1 MKHIKTFES
10 FETKVNEGFLDYFK
24 SREDI
29 AKKFLELLKEEPLKA
44 LEAILPY
51 YEDFIDQKSI
61 PHKRELSTGKTTVD
75 FLPNLSQIFHEK
87 EKGSFEVDK
96 SKLNLVSKITKE
108 EILNLL
114 STHEDFSVSK
124 MAKDI
129 FGYMGFMFDKDVPQ
143 PKELK

>member
-1 MKHIKTFES
+1 MKHIKPFES
-10 FETKVNEGFLDYFK
+10 FDTNINEGFLDYFK

-29 AKKFLELLKEEPLKA
+29 VVKFLELLKKEPLKA

-51 YEDFIDQKSI
+51 YEDFIDEKSI
-61 PHKRELSTGKTTVD
+61 PHRREFSTGKTTVN

-87 EKGSFEVDK
+87 ERGSFEVDK
-96 SKLNLVSKITKE
+96 SKLNLVDKITQE

-129 FGYMGFMFDKDVPQ
+129 FGFMGFMFHPDVPQ
-143 PKELK
+143 PKELN